1 MSSTS
6 PNADSEQT
14 NSTEEPLTIQQIIER
29 LTHLFKNLQC
39 EAEAD
44 IDAPQQPTAAT
55 TTNSAAADNQTG
67 NNQDEIKTQG
77 GDGSQQQAE
86 TNEKENKN
94 TEPHA
99 TSKRVDVKH
108 ELDKL
113 CKELQHMLSS
123 FEKLK
128 KFSIN
133 LKKPLETLEQNVGD
147 ILKDLPRVTDS
158 ELPKQVSLNLR
169 VLKNNITRVKIQIPL
184 QHQATNANSEANRSL
199 QTTVATSE
207 ADDMPQLYNEEGVFE
222 NSYFFKEIEE
232 KYKHLDVRQKLCLL
246 CFAVFPENAEIKK
259 RLLRFWWVGENLV
272 SAEGNEEEKKIVS
285 DTLETFVEKGFIVP
299 IQKKNKLQPRSY
311 KMTPIVRSC
320 LIKFAKAAGFFDY
333 DGEGKP
339 TMNFFSCKKAC
350 MVKSQ
355 GAPVRWFSDY
365 LNPTPTSEKQ
375 GNETQPANDQRKD
388 RLSADLL
395 KLQML
400 FNFPERRILE
410 KASKQFHELQT
421 LFNVSKQF
429 PALPKEWLSKMTNI
443 KVLYLGRWESKAGR
457 QRHIEV
463 EDIDFLRGLKNM
475 KNLRLLSLQGISGIP
490 RLPSSLCKLA
500 SLKILDLRACHNLE
514 KLPDRIGLLKKLT
527 YLDLSECYLLDDVPK
542 QLNKLSELEVLKGF
556 VIGNGKNSCTLED
569 LAELKK
575 LRKLSVNV
583 STTEFDIEDA
593 EKALSKFENLEKLRI
608 AWGSG
613 GLTGGDNSAEKKME
627 PKSPAK
633 SSSSRREKLRI
644 AWGSGGLTGGD
655 ISAEEKMEP
664 KSPAKSS
671 SSRRDKEEDNGNGSK
686 TCWKRGK
693 EDSKNKEKDKEE
705 QSNGAANSAD
715 KKPDSEKQGTGS
727 LGAFSTAV
735 RFGNRLKKLLTL
747 RRKPED
753 LKGLEKLVKLDF
765 QCFPNTDPPKWLV
778 PGKLKSLKNLSVR
791 GGRLGHLI
799 QEEQVKWGVE
809 ILRLKFLINFT
820 MNWKD
825 MQEEFPELKY
835 LENVRCPRIT
845 FCPTDASGVWQKS
858 SKSN

>member
-14 NSTEEPLTIQQIIER
+14 NSTEKPLTIQQIIER
-29 LTHLFKNLQC
+29 LTKLCTNLQR

-44 IDAPQQPTAAT
+44 ADTPQQP
-55 TTNSAAADNQTG
+55 SAAADNQTG
-67 NNQDEIKTQG
+67 NNQDKKDKIKTQG
-77 GDGSQQQAE
+77 GDGSQQQKKKNSEPETESNKKGDLE
-86 TNEKENKN
+86 TN
-94 TEPHA
+94 
-99 TSKRVDVKH
+99 KRNYVKH

-113 CKELQHMLSS
+113 CKELQYMLSS

-128 KFSIN
+128 KFSVN
-133 LKKPLETLEQNVGD
+133 LNKPLETLEQNVGD

-158 ELPKQVSLNLR
+158 ELPKQVPLNLR

-207 ADDMPQLYNEEGVFE
+207 ADDMPQLYKEGVFE
-222 NSYFFKEIEE
+222 SSYHFKEIEE
-232 KYKHLDVRQKLCLL
+232 KYKHLDDRHKLCLL

-259 RLLRFWWVGENLV
+259 RLLRFWWVGEKLV
-272 SAEGNEEEKKIVS
+272 RPEPEGNEEEKKIVS
-285 DTLETFVEKGFIVP
+285 DTLQTFVEKGFIVP

-355 GAPVRWFSDY
+355 GPPVRWFSDY
-365 LNPTPTSEKQ
+365 LK
-375 GNETQPANDQRKD
+375 GNETQSANDKRKE

-400 FNFPERRILE
+400 FNFPEREILE

-429 PALPKEWLSKMTNI
+429 PALPEEWLSKMTNI

-475 KNLRLLSLQGISGIP
+475 NKLRLLSLQGISGIP

-593 EKALSKFENLEKLRI
+593 EKALSKFENLQKLRI

-613 GLTGGDNSAEKKME
+613 GLTGDN
-627 PKSPAK
+627 
-633 SSSSRREKLRI
+633 
-644 AWGSGGLTGGD
+644 
-655 ISAEEKMEP
+655 SAEEKMEP

-671 SSRRDKEEDNGNGSK
+671 SSRRYKKPSSSRTDSLGKIRSKLLKSTRKEEN
-686 TCWKRGK
+686 
-693 EDSKNKEKDKEE
+693 
-705 QSNGAANSAD
+705 SN
-715 KKPDSEKQGTGS
+715 
-727 LGAFSTAV
+727 
-735 RFGNRLKKLLTL
+735 
-747 RRKPED
+747 
-753 LKGLEKLVKLDF
+753 GLEKLVKLDF

-778 PGKLKSLKNLSVR
+778 PGKLKTLKNLSVR

-799 QEEQVKWGVE
+799 EEEQVKWKVE
-809 ILRLKFLINFT
+809 VLRLKFLINFT

-858 SKSN
+858 SKLN